1 MNTIDNNNAVIAVN
15 SVLSSTTDSTSSTT
29 TSTSSISS
37 SLLTDG
43 RVDISKLLLEV
54 QKLLR
59 EMVTTLQDYLQKQLA
74 QSYDIQK
81 AVFESQNKAIDE
93 KKAGVTAAL
102 IGGAISSVLG
112 ILGSFAAINSATKGA
127 SDVAQQAAS
136 TSAKSIGTV
145 SEASTKAL
153 AKASEGIADDAAGA
167 MQQTIATAAKAASR
181 TSGITDDVATSAQKA
196 SQVAEEAADAAQE
209 LAQKAGLLSRFTAAA
224 GRISGSTPFIVVTSL
239 AEGTKTLPTTIS
251 ESVKSNHDINEQ
263 RAKSVENLQ
272 ASNLDTYKQD
282 VRRAQDDISSRL
294 RDMTTT
300 ARDLTDL
307 INRMGQAARLAG

>member
-1 MNTIDNNNAVIAVN
+1 MG
-15 SVLSSTTDSTSSTT
+15 S
-29 TSTSSISS
+29 
-37 SLLTDG
+37 
-43 RVDISKLLLEV
+43 
-54 QKLLR
+54 
-59 EMVTTLQDYLQKQLA
+59 EMCIRDR
-74 QSYDIQK
+74 
-81 AVFESQNKAIDE
+81 
-93 KKAGVTAAL
+93 
-102 IGGAISSVLG
+102 
-112 ILGSFAAINSATKGA
+112 
-127 SDVAQQAAS
+127 
-136 TSAKSIGTV
+136 SIGTA
-145 SEASTKAL
+145 SEASTKVL
-153 AKASEGIADDAAGA
+153 AKASESIADAADDAAS
-167 MQQTIATAAKAASR
+167 MQQTIAAAAKAASR
-181 TSGITDDVATSAQKA
+181 TSGVTDDVATSAQKA

-209 LAQKAGLLSRFTAAA
+209 LAEKAGLLSRFTAAA